1 MNEYRHHCKLMGSAF
16 ELIVGANSQAEADVY
31 FGKGVAEIQ
40 RIERLLTEF
49 DESSAT
55 YLINREAGHDPVVV
69 DREVYALIGR
79 CVKLSALTQGA
90 FDITI
95 GPLKKLYQFK
105 KGNYDFPDKK
115 ILRDTMSKVG
125 YKHISL
131 LPDYK
136 VSLTKENMRIS
147 FAAVGKGY
155 AADKVKQLWLDMG
168 VLSGVVNASG
178 DLTVIGAKA
187 DGSPWRAAVADPDRP
202 DTRLL
207 HMPLVNT
214 SAATSG
220 DYEQYFIKDGVRYSH
235 TLDPLTGLPL
245 RGVKSVT
252 VISPGAE
259 LSDALATAVYVMGP
273 DVGMHFINQIS
284 AAKCI
289 MIDKRNNL
297 LFSKNIRFE
306 NAKDQSDF
314 LGTTV

>member
-1 MNEYRHHCKLMGSAF
+1 MGSAF
-16 ELIVGANSQAEADVY
+16 ELIVGAESREEADA
-31 FGKGVAEIQ
+31 FIHSGVAEIQ

-49 DESSAT
+49 DESSVT
-55 YLINREAGHDPVVV
+55 SLINREAGQHPVVV
-69 DREVYALIGR
+69 DREVYALIER
-79 CVKLSALTQGA
+79 CVKLSELTQGA

-115 ILRDTMSKVG
+115 ILHEAMGKVG
-125 YKHISL
+125 YKNISL
-131 LPDYK
+131 LPGYK
-136 VSLTKENMRIS
+136 VFFSKAGMRIS

-155 AADKVKQLWLDMG
+155 AADRVKQLWLDMG
-168 VLSGVVNASG
+168 VRSGVVNASG
-178 DLTVIGAKA
+178 DLTVMGAKA
-187 DGSPWRAAVADPDRP
+187 DGSPWLAAVADPDRP
-202 DTRLL
+202 DARLL
-207 HMPLVNT
+207 HMPLVDT

-220 DYEQYFIKDGVRYSH
+220 DYEQFFIKDGIRYSH

-259 LSDALATAVYVMGP
+259 LSDALATAVYVMGS

-289 MIDKRNNL
+289 MIDERNNL

-314 LGTTV
+314 LGTAV